1 MSQVSIFDVLNDVVT
16 PSQAAP
22 ARPSVHPVNVPAL
35 TAEEARR
42 RFIREFS
49 LTARYH
55 HRWDVFRD
63 FITLVASELDIARI
77 RTPENIAASRKI
89 CDRYQA
95 ADLERFHALFRLLTS
110 ALQGKYHDFL
120 GSVFMELELG
130 SGDMG
135 QFFTPYPVARLLTQL
150 LLDHTLQ
157 QLKTCPWV
165 TLNEPTSGAG
175 GMVIAF
181 AEGMLDKGLNPSAQL
196 MAVTTDIDPTAAD
209 MTFIQLSL
217 LGIPAVVNTGN
228 TLSLS
233 VSRTRYTPVWYFS
246 NWQER
251 LDSHGRVQ
259 AMRRFMASM

>member
-1 MSQVSIFDVLNDVVT
+1 MSQLSIFDVLNDLSVPRPAEPVQKPAAAVV
-16 PSQAAP
+16 PPIVS
-22 ARPSVHPVNVPAL
+22 SD
-35 TAEEARR
+35 EARR
-42 RFIREFS
+42 RFIREFQ

-63 FITLVASELDIARI
+63 FISLVAGELDIARI
-77 RTPENIAASRKI
+77 RTPGNIVASRKI
-89 CDRYQA
+89 CDSYQA
-95 ADLERFHALFRLLTS
+95 ADLERFHVLFSLLIS

-135 QFFTPYPVARLLTQL
+135 QFFTPYPVARLLAQL
-150 LLDHTLQ
+150 LLDDTLQ
-157 QLKTCPWV
+157 QLKSCPWV

-181 AEGMLDKGLNPSAQL
+181 AESMLDKGLNPSAQL

-233 VSRTRYTPVWYFS
+233 VSRTRCTPVWYFS
-246 NWQER
+246 NWEER
-251 LDSHGRVQ
+251 LERHARVQ